1 MEIGLVGKPNV
12 GKSTFFNSITL
23 ADAEIAAYPFTTID
37 ANRGVA
43 YIRAKCPHEEMEVTC
58 NPRNSKCIDG
68 TRFVPVEVI
77 DVAGLVPDAHK
88 GKGLGNKF
96 LDDLRQAEVLIHIID
111 ASGSTDIEG
120 NPVDLGSH
128 KPTEDVQFL
137 EDEITHWL
145 KGILTKNWGKVSR
158 QLDLDGG
165 KLERSLAE
173 NLTGLGITE
182 GHILSAL
189 RKVDLSEKPT
199 QWSEEDLLNLSNAIR
214 RYSKPIIIAANKTHI
229 APEGNMELLSAL
241 PDQTVIPTSAEM
253 ELALRKASKANLID
267 YVPGAEDFN
276 IAGEDKL
283 NENQMKALQHI
294 RMTVENNKGTGVQQ
308 CIEKAVYELLD
319 LIVVYPVEDET
330 KLTDHDGNILPDA
343 FLIPKGSTAKELA
356 YKVHTDLG
364 DKFVRAIDAKTK
376 RVIGADAELSNGDV
390 IKIAANV

>member
-43 YIRAKCPHEEMEVTC
+43 YIRTKCPHEEMGVTC
-58 NPRNSKCIDG
+58 APRNSKCIDG

-96 LDDLRQAEVLIHIID
+96 LDDIRQAEVLIHIID
-111 ASGSTDIEG
+111 ASGGTDIEG
-120 NPVDLGSH
+120 NPCDTGTH
-128 KPTEDVQFL
+128 DPTSDIAFL
-137 EDEITHWL
+137 EDEITYWL
-145 KGILTKNWGKVSR
+145 KGILTKGWHKLSR

-182 GHILSAL
+182 THVLTAL
-189 RKVDLSEKPT
+189 REAKVSDKPT
-199 QWSEEDLLNLSNAIR
+199 QWSEEDLLRLASAIR
-214 RYSKPIIIAANKTHI
+214 RASKPMIIAANKSDV
-229 APEGNMELLSAL
+229 APEELVEKLQGLA
-241 PDQTVIPTSAEM
+241 DQTVIKTSAEI
-253 ELALRKASKANLID
+253 ELALRKASKASLVD
-267 YVPGAEDFN
+267 YVPGAQDFN
-276 IAGEDKL
+276 IADESKL
-283 NENQMKALQHI
+283 TPEQVKGLEHI
-294 RMTVENNKGTGVQQ
+294 RTVLGTSGGTGVQA

-319 LIVVYPVEDET
+319 LIVVYPVEDEG
-330 KLTDHDGNILPDA
+330 KLVDHDGNVLPDA
-343 FLIPKGSTAKELA
+343 FLIKKGSTAKDLA

-364 DKFVRAIDAKTK
+364 DKFIRAIDARTK
-376 RVIGADAELSNGDV
+376 RVIGADHELNDGDI
-390 IKIAANV
+390 IKIAANI